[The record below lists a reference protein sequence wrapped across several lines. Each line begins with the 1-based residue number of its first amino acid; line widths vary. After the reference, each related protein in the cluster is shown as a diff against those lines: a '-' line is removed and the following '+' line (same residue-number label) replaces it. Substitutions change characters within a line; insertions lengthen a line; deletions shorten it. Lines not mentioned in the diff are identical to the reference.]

1 MPLSSLVKCFYIIY
15 YGVFM
20 DRNDIFEKLV
30 EAIDPIDELN
40 VDTVLQDS
48 DDIDSL
54 ALFNIALV
62 VKTEYG
68 LTLKMSELLKLK
80 TINDIIDYVIEHK
93 AN

>member
-1 MPLSSLVKCFYIIY
+1 
-15 YGVFM
+15 M

-30 EAIDPIDELN
+30 EAIDPIDELT
-40 VDTVLQDS
+40 VDTVLADS
-48 DDIDSL
+48 EDIDSL

-68 LTLKMSELLKLK
+68 FTIKMSELLQFK

>member
-1 MPLSSLVKCFYIIY
+1 
-15 YGVFM
+15 M

>member
-15 YGVFM
+15 YGVVM